1 MLRSVLGALAA
12 NMMLVL
18 TLPPTFFQRERD
30 SEFEMIAEV
39 LGMISGSSSEGM
51 TMIGVTDKMGFVR

>member
-1 MLRSVLGALAA
+1 
-12 NMMLVL
+12 MMLVL

-39 LGMISGSSSEGM
+39 LGMISGSSSERM
-51 TMIGVTDKMGFVR
+51 TMTCVTDKMGFVR